1 MRRLLRALGSV
12 VGLVLACAG
21 AAAAHPLGNFTVNHL
36 SRITLTRDTVTVRYV
51 LDLAEIPAFTLDR
64 SLDVHGTPPRAMREA
79 WARKHAAD
87 IVPLL
92 ELTVDERR
100 VALVPTVATIEARPG
115 AGGLPTLYA
124 TATFSG
130 ALPSGAH
137 ALVYA
142 DRTEPGRL
150 GWKDVVIGTE
160 REPTDELRIYPSVL
174 LGSPRS
180 RTIQTATID
189 AHGNVIR
196 AGASVRD
203 TKAPAQAPLAR
214 SNALSDVIQRGATGP
229 LVVLGALLLAIAL
242 GALHALEPGHGK
254 TLLAVS
260 LVGARATPRQAV
272 VLAAAL
278 TVAHT
283 AGVLVLGLVILSATQ
298 WIVPERIY
306 PWITLGSG
314 LLVASIGARA
324 VAREVRRRLP
334 FAHEHAH
341 AHPHAHAHAHDHVH
355 APGDHHDHAHDAHD
369 RAHAMPSGAPL
380 TFRSA
385 VVAAA
390 SGNVAPCP
398 AALVVLLAAINLHHV
413 GYGLVLI
420 VAFSLGLAAL
430 LTILG
435 IAVVRGAA
443 WLVARPRFDGAARLA
458 PLVTASVIALVG
470 AVMAAQGLAAAGL
483 GISVPLVAVLIAL
496 AIAGYAFAWHGSHRL
511 GEAHA

>member
-1 MRRLLRALGSV
+1 MRRLLRALGGV
-12 VGLVLACAG
+12 TALVFASAG
-21 AAAAHPLGNFTVNHL
+21 AVAAHPLGNFTVNHL
-36 SRITLTRDTVTVRYV
+36 SRITLARHAVTVRYV

-64 SLDVHGTPPRAMREA
+64 SLDDHGTPPQRAREA

-87 IVPLL
+87 IAPLL
-92 ELTVDERR
+92 QLTVDERR
-100 VALVPTVATIEARPG
+100 VALVPTAATIEARPG

-130 ALPSGAH
+130 ARPSGAH
-137 ALVYA
+137 ALAYV
-142 DRTEPGRL
+142 DRTEPARL
-150 GWKDVVIGTE
+150 GWRDVVTGTE
-160 REPTDELRIYPSVL
+160 REPTDELRAYPSAL

-180 RTIQTATID
+180 TTTFAGAID
-189 AHGNVIR
+189 AHGNLIR
-196 AGASVRD
+196 TGTPVVEM
-203 TKAPAQAPLAR
+203 TAPPQAPLGR
-214 SNALSDVIQRGATGP
+214 SNALSDMLQRGATDP
-229 LVVLGALLLAIAL
+229 FVVLGALLLAIVL

-260 LVGARATPRQAV
+260 LVGARATPRQAI

-283 AGVLVLGLVILSATQ
+283 AGVLVLGLVILSAAQ
-298 WIVPERIY
+298 WIVPEQIY

-314 LLVASIGARA
+314 LLVALIGARA

-334 FAHEHAH
+334 FAHAHAH
-341 AHPHAHAHAHDHVH
+341 AHPLAHTHAHDHVH

-369 RAHAMPSGAPL
+369 RAHAVCGGAPL

-390 SGNVAPCP
+390 SGNLAPCP

-443 WLVARPRFDGAARLA
+443 WLVARPRFEVAASLA

-470 AVMAAQGLAAAGL
+470 AAMVAQGLAAAGV
-483 GISVPLVAVLIAL
+483 GISVPLVTVLIAL
-496 AIAGYAFAWHGSHRL
+496 AIVGYAFAWHGSRRL
-511 GEAHA
+511 PEVHA

>member
-1 MRRLLRALGSV
+1 MRRLLRTLGAVAALVFAS
-12 VGLVLACAG
+12 AG

-36 SRITLTRDTVTVRYV
+36 ARITLARHAVTVRYV

-64 SLDVHGTPPRAMREA
+64 LLDVRGAPSRAMRDA
-79 WARKHAAD
+79 WARKHAVD
-87 IVPLL
+87 IAPLL
-92 ELTVDERR
+92 EVTVDKQR
-100 VALVPTVATIEARPG
+100 VTLVPTKAGTAARFG
-115 AGGLPTLYA
+115 AGGLPTLYI

-130 ALPSGAH
+130 ALPPGAH
-137 ALVYA
+137 AFAFA

-150 GWKDVVIGTE
+150 GWRDVVTGTE
-160 REPTDELRIYPSVL
+160 REPTDELRTYPSAL

-180 RTIQTATID
+180 TTTLAGVID
-189 AHGNVIR
+189 AHGDLIRTGSPVIE
-196 AGASVRD
+196 ATVS
-203 TKAPAQAPLAR
+203 AQAPLAR
-214 SNALSDVIQRGATGP
+214 SNALSDIMQRGATDP
-229 LVVLGALLLAIAL
+229 MVVVGALVLAIAL

-260 LVGARATPRQAV
+260 LVGARATPRQAI

-283 AGVLVLGLVILSATQ
+283 AGVLVLGLVILSAAQ
-298 WIVPERIY
+298 WILPERIY
-306 PWITLGSG
+306 PWITLASG
-314 LLVASIGARA
+314 FLVALIGARA

-334 FAHEHAH
+334 FAHAHDH

-355 APGDHHDHAHDAHD
+355 APGDHHDHEHDAHE
-369 RAHAMPSGAPL
+369 RAHAMPGGAPL

-390 SGNVAPCP
+390 SGNIAPCP
-398 AALVVLLAAINLHHV
+398 AALVVLLAAISLHHV
-413 GYGLVLI
+413 AYGLVLI

-430 LTILG
+430 LTLLG

-443 WLVARPRFDGAARLA
+443 WLVAQPRFDAVARLA

-470 AVMAAQGLAAAGL
+470 AVMVAQGLAAAGI